1 MKTSLIAGFLC
12 AAGCTEP
19 ASKPLSAKSLSLD
32 SVPSLPSVDPKTL
45 IISDIS
51 VSQFANP
58 DLDGALQPLVDFRYS
73 GTAEYV
79 EVMTCVEGTGQ
90 CSQSKNIFQTQST
103 LANSPNGSEVVVKL
117 RGCIDPARSI
127 GSGNCGEWFQKTYTQ
142 WAVTDTAL
150 AAMIQEAE
158 DIESATKELKESLE
172 KLFKLK
178 SERAKK
184 CTPAT
189 AEQKALLEAD
199 RAFVESIGKLG
210 QGAVGLIANTLT
222 IKNGSKCVKEEKAK
236 AETAATGDTKIQP
249 EKQPPEAAASLNFL
263 SGLSQGGLPTLPN
276 LSSANLKTVVDK
288 LTEGVNK
295 KAEAGNADAEAA
307 KACLEKKAAAASGA
321 SGASAASGA
330 SKKAPAKAPGISVKD
345 VADVIPDISTSI
357 FDIANADRAVA
368 LEGICI
374 KSLGEKFDASLKAT
388 EAAAKGMAERL
399 QERRAAL
406 KARAKGAGQ

>member
-12 AAGCTEP
+12 AAGCTET
-19 ASKPLSAKSLSLD
+19 ATKPLSAKSLSLD
-32 SVPSLPSVDPKTL
+32 SVPSLPRVDPKTL

-51 VSQFANP
+51 ISQFTNP

-117 RGCIDPARSI
+117 RGCIDPARST

-142 WAVTDTAL
+142 WAVTDKAL

-178 SERAKK
+178 MERAKK

-222 IKNGSKCVKEEKAK
+222 IKNGSKCVEEEKAK
-236 AETAATGDTKIQP
+236 AETAAAGETKNSP
-249 EKQPPEAAASLNFL
+249 EKQPPAAAASLNFL

-288 LTEGVNK
+288 LTEGVNR

-307 KACLEKKAAAASGA
+307 KACLERKTASASGA
-321 SGASAASGA
+321 SSASGT
-330 SKKAPAKAPGISVKD
+330 SKNAPARAPGISITD
-345 VADVIPDISTSI
+345 VANVIPDISTSI

-374 KSLGEKFDASLKAT
+374 ASLGEKFDASLRAT